1 MNSETN
7 EVSEVKKLSDIF
19 PPELV
24 EYYKQNKNL
33 ITEELL
39 DTLRTYG
46 NDGKALALE
55 ILDTPMDDEKYH
67 LDAFGNRI
75 FFNGNRQLK
84 RPFTKMPIAKIHEI
98 EIKKCADDIYYFMDN
113 YIRITTPKG
122 LNFPELREYQREF
135 ISVINKQENEKIIS
149 LQPRQCISSDTIVNV
164 NGNDLSIKE
173 LFDLNESNSI
183 NPNSDKFIE
192 TIELSNLGNFEIK
205 SDIGLIKIKELHKTK
220 ELPMCIIKTK
230 NLSLKCAK
238 NHILIDEFNDEVPAC
253 LSLNRKIKT
262 EFGIQ
267 EIIEYIDLNINEI
280 CYDLTLENHHLYYSN
295 GFLSHNSG
303 KSVTVG
309 IWILHVFLFQKDL
322 TIGIASNKLS
332 MSKEF
337 VDKVKKMFLTVPMWL
352 QCGILNWNVATI
364 EGENRIKILSDTA
377 TDSAFRGFSCLNS
390 LSVLH
395 LTLEDKNCLLRNV
408 NNSKDFKLKDYI
420 NESRINNIAKQNKRK
435 YRLFKSKKIQLKKLN
450 QLNQSK
456 FIKNTLF
463 KVPTPNGFQNFKG
476 FLKSKD
482 KQGLKIDFDDN
493 TFISCTKTHLIKISE
508 NLFIEAQ
515 YLKVND
521 IISNKKIIKISNQK
535 GVFYDLFEV
544 QGHQYITNDI
554 VHHNCNYLIVDETAF
569 ITGSDSSG
577 TSFKCFADSI
587 FPSQEAL
594 ANKKTILISTANGK
608 NHFYDI
614 WEGAGENIETSQNGY
629 VKYEVKWKKVPRYK
643 PTGELYEPEE
653 FRNSV
658 IKSYG
663 AVFFNQNYGN
673 EFIGSSNTLIDGKVL
688 AKYQYQQP
696 DFVRNP
702 GLKIY
707 EEPIKGHSYIFG
719 VDSAKDGSD
728 SFAIQVLD
736 ITNFNFRQVATAKL
750 KIDYLRMPEFI
761 DDWAKYFNNAF
772 VIVENNEG
780 AGQSVADRLYLEFEY
795 ENLYFDKSRTSV
807 GSKKKYPGFRTT
819 KKSRDIILQTLK
831 TMAESDKL
839 LIQDKDTI
847 DELFNFVLKDNKYQA
862 DNNKHDDLV
871 MALALCFAIFAEAR
885 NFNEMNEIVKELDS
899 KKSDSDLNV
908 SDYLIIG
915 NFDILTDDS
924 NNDYLNDE
932 DFSSKFGSFDYIE

>member
-173 LFDLNESNSI
+173 LFDLFQANSI

-238 NHILIDEFNDEVPAC
+238 NHILIDEFNNEVPAC

-262 EFGIQ
+262 EFGVQ
-267 EIIEYIDLNINEI
+267 EIIEYIDLNINEN

-322 TIGIASNKLS
+322 IIGIASNKLA

-364 EGENRIKILSDTA
+364 EGENRIKILSDT
-377 TDSAFRGFSCLNS
+377 SNSSSFRGFS
-390 LSVLH
+390 V
-395 LTLEDKNCLLRNV
+395 
-408 NNSKDFKLKDYI
+408 
-420 NESRINNIAKQNKRK
+420 
-435 YRLFKSKKIQLKKLN
+435 
-450 QLNQSK
+450 
-456 FIKNTLF
+456 
-463 KVPTPNGFQNFKG
+463 
-476 FLKSKD
+476 
-482 KQGLKIDFDDN
+482 
-493 TFISCTKTHLIKISE
+493 
-508 NLFIEAQ
+508 
-515 YLKVND
+515 
-521 IISNKKIIKISNQK
+521 
-535 GVFYDLFEV
+535 
-544 QGHQYITNDI
+544 
-554 VHHNCNYLIVDETAF
+554 NYLIVDEASWIIGT
-569 ITGSDSSG
+569 DSSG
-577 TSFKCFADSI
+577 TSFKAFADSI
-587 FPSQEAL
+587 FPAQEAL

-614 WEGAGENIETSQNGY
+614 WEGAGETKETSDNGY
-629 VKYEVKWKKVPRYK
+629 VKYEVKWQNVPRHK

-795 ENLYFDKSRTSV
+795 ENLFFDKSRTSV

-899 KKSDSDLNV
+899 KSSDSDLNV

-915 NFDILTDDS
+915 NFDILTDNS
-924 NNDYLNDE
+924 NNNYLNDE

>member
-1 MNSETN
+1 MNSDTTN
-7 EVSEVKKLSDIF
+7 ATSEVKKLSDIF

-113 YIRITTPKG
+113 YIKITTPKG

-135 ISVINKQENEKIIS
+135 IYVINKKENEKIIS
-149 LQPRQCISSDTIVNV
+149 LQPRQ
-164 NGNDLSIKE
+164 
-173 LFDLNESNSI
+173 
-183 NPNSDKFIE
+183 
-192 TIELSNLGNFEIK
+192 
-205 SDIGLIKIKELHKTK
+205 
-220 ELPMCIIKTK
+220 
-230 NLSLKCAK
+230 
-238 NHILIDEFNDEVPAC
+238 
-253 LSLNRKIKT
+253 
-262 EFGIQ
+262 
-267 EIIEYIDLNINEI
+267 
-280 CYDLTLENHHLYYSN
+280 
-295 GFLSHNSG
+295 SG
-303 KSVTVG
+303 KSVSVG

-322 TIGIASNKLS
+322 TIGIASNKLA

-352 QCGILNWNVATI
+352 QCGILNWSVSTI

-377 TDSAFRGFSCLNS
+377 SDSSFRGFS
-390 LSVLH
+390 V
-395 LTLEDKNCLLRNV
+395 
-408 NNSKDFKLKDYI
+408 
-420 NESRINNIAKQNKRK
+420 
-435 YRLFKSKKIQLKKLN
+435 
-450 QLNQSK
+450 
-456 FIKNTLF
+456 
-463 KVPTPNGFQNFKG
+463 
-476 FLKSKD
+476 
-482 KQGLKIDFDDN
+482 
-493 TFISCTKTHLIKISE
+493 
-508 NLFIEAQ
+508 
-515 YLKVND
+515 
-521 IISNKKIIKISNQK
+521 
-535 GVFYDLFEV
+535 
-544 QGHQYITNDI
+544 
-554 VHHNCNYLIVDETAF
+554 NYLIVDEASWIMGT
-569 ITGSDSSG
+569 DSSG
-577 TSFKCFADSI
+577 TSFKAFADSV
-587 FPSQEAL
+587 FPAQEAL

-614 WEGAGENIETSQNGY
+614 WEGAGETKETSDNGY
-629 VKYEVKWKKVPRYK
+629 VKYEVKWQNVPRHK

-795 ENLYFDKSRTSV
+795 ENLYFDKSRTSI

-899 KKSDSDLNV
+899 KSSDSDLNV

>member
-205 SDIGLIKIKELHKTK
+205 SDIGLVKIKELHKTK

-238 NHILIDEFNDEVPAC
+238 NHILIDEFNNEVPAC
-253 LSLNRKIKT
+253 LSLNRKVKT

-267 EIIEYIDLNINEI
+267 EIIEYIDLNINEN

-322 TIGIASNKLS
+322 IIGIASNKLA

-364 EGENRIKILSDTA
+364 EGENRIKILSDT
-377 TDSAFRGFSCLNS
+377 SNSSSFRGFS
-390 LSVLH
+390 V
-395 LTLEDKNCLLRNV
+395 
-408 NNSKDFKLKDYI
+408 
-420 NESRINNIAKQNKRK
+420 
-435 YRLFKSKKIQLKKLN
+435 
-450 QLNQSK
+450 
-456 FIKNTLF
+456 
-463 KVPTPNGFQNFKG
+463 
-476 FLKSKD
+476 
-482 KQGLKIDFDDN
+482 
-493 TFISCTKTHLIKISE
+493 
-508 NLFIEAQ
+508 
-515 YLKVND
+515 
-521 IISNKKIIKISNQK
+521 
-535 GVFYDLFEV
+535 
-544 QGHQYITNDI
+544 
-554 VHHNCNYLIVDETAF
+554 NYLIVDEASWIMGT
-569 ITGSDSSG
+569 DSSG
-577 TSFKCFADSI
+577 TSFKAFADSI
-587 FPSQEAL
+587 FPAQEAL

-614 WEGAGENIETSQNGY
+614 WEGAGETKETSDNGY
-629 VKYEVKWKKVPRYK
+629 VKYEVKWQNVPRHK

-899 KKSDSDLNV
+899 KSSDSDLNV

-924 NNDYLNDE
+924 NNNYLNDE

>member
-149 LQPRQCISSDTIVNV
+149 LQPRQ
-164 NGNDLSIKE
+164 
-173 LFDLNESNSI
+173 
-183 NPNSDKFIE
+183 
-192 TIELSNLGNFEIK
+192 
-205 SDIGLIKIKELHKTK
+205 
-220 ELPMCIIKTK
+220 
-230 NLSLKCAK
+230 
-238 NHILIDEFNDEVPAC
+238 
-253 LSLNRKIKT
+253 
-262 EFGIQ
+262 
-267 EIIEYIDLNINEI
+267 
-280 CYDLTLENHHLYYSN
+280 
-295 GFLSHNSG
+295 SG
-303 KSVTVG
+303 KSVSVG

-435 YRLFKSKKIQLKKLN
+435 YRLFKSKKLQLKKLN

-463 KVPTPNGFQNFKG
+463 KVPTPNGFQSFKG

-482 KQGLKIDFDDN
+482 RQGLRIDFDDN

-521 IISNKKIIKISNQK
+521 IISNKKIIKISNQN

-544 QGHQYITNDI
+544 QGHQYIANDI
-554 VHHNCNYLIVDETAF
+554 VHHNCNYLVVDECVSYNEIIEIKNKTTGQIRKIKIGEFEEEIRLKEKIFNNLLKLNPSNVDKIVEYINFVIDNKTTKEKYKTDEHHILPKNKDCFPEYTNEKWNKIHLSYKNHF
-569 ITGSDSSG
+569 IAH
-577 TSFKCFADSI
+577 KLLY
-587 FPSQEAL
+587 EAL
-594 ANKKTILISTANGK
+594 PNNKRIVFAFYAMLNKMPKFKGHKENYDIVTPDEYQLLKEKSVAYLKEINSGFVMAVKNGK
-608 NHFYDI
+608 NVRITKEEFD
-614 WEGAGENIETSQNGY
+614 NN
-629 VKYEVKWKKVPRYK
+629 R
-643 PTGELYEPEE
+643 ELYQTPSDNLFTVIDIKTNQKIRILKDDYNPKIHRIHTKGVATYLNLKTLKKERIDISERKE
-653 FRNSV
+653 YHLYNNQLITIKRN
-658 IKSYG
+658 
-663 AVFFNQNYGN
+663 N
-673 EFIGSSNTLIDGKVL
+673 EIIEGI
-688 AKYQYQQP
+688 
-696 DFVRNP
+696 FVRDCNFETDIFICKYHKKRIRIRKR
-702 GLKIY
+702 KI
-707 EEPIKGHSYIFG
+707 
-719 VDSAKDGSD
+719 
-728 SFAIQVLD
+728 
-736 ITNFNFRQVATAKL
+736 
-750 KIDYLRMPEFI
+750 
-761 DDWAKYFNNAF
+761 
-772 VIVENNEG
+772 
-780 AGQSVADRLYLEFEY
+780 
-795 ENLYFDKSRTSV
+795 
-807 GSKKKYPGFRTT
+807 
-819 KKSRDIILQTLK
+819 
-831 TMAESDKL
+831 
-839 LIQDKDTI
+839 
-847 DELFNFVLKDNKYQA
+847 
-862 DNNKHDDLV
+862 
-871 MALALCFAIFAEAR
+871 
-885 NFNEMNEIVKELDS
+885 
-899 KKSDSDLNV
+899 
-908 SDYLIIG
+908 
-915 NFDILTDDS
+915 
-924 NNDYLNDE
+924 
-932 DFSSKFGSFDYIE
+932 

>member
-1 MNSETN
+1 MNSEAN
-7 EVSEVKKLSDIF
+7 EISEVKKLSDIF

-149 LQPRQCISSDTIVNV
+149 LQPRQCISSDTIINV

-183 NPNSDKFIE
+183 NPNTDKFIE

-205 SDIGLIKIKELHKTK
+205 SDIGLVKIKELHKTK

-238 NHILIDEFNDEVPAC
+238 NHILIDEFNNEIPAC

-262 EFGIQ
+262 EFGVQ
-267 EIIEYIDLNINEI
+267 EIIEYIDLNINEN

-322 TIGIASNKLS
+322 IIGIASNKLA

-364 EGENRIKILSDTA
+364 EGENRIKILSDT
-377 TDSAFRGFSCLNS
+377 SNSSSFRGFS
-390 LSVLH
+390 V
-395 LTLEDKNCLLRNV
+395 
-408 NNSKDFKLKDYI
+408 
-420 NESRINNIAKQNKRK
+420 
-435 YRLFKSKKIQLKKLN
+435 
-450 QLNQSK
+450 
-456 FIKNTLF
+456 
-463 KVPTPNGFQNFKG
+463 
-476 FLKSKD
+476 
-482 KQGLKIDFDDN
+482 
-493 TFISCTKTHLIKISE
+493 
-508 NLFIEAQ
+508 
-515 YLKVND
+515 
-521 IISNKKIIKISNQK
+521 
-535 GVFYDLFEV
+535 
-544 QGHQYITNDI
+544 
-554 VHHNCNYLIVDETAF
+554 NYLIVDEASWIIGT
-569 ITGSDSSG
+569 DSSG
-577 TSFKCFADSI
+577 TSFKAFADSI
-587 FPSQEAL
+587 FPAQEAL

-614 WEGAGENIETSQNGY
+614 WEGAGETKETSDNGY
-629 VKYEVKWKKVPRYK
+629 VKYEVKWQNVPRHK

-899 KKSDSDLNV
+899 KSSDSDLNV

>member
-1 MNSETN
+1 MEQLMNSETN

-173 LFDLNESNSI
+173 LFDLNESNST
-183 NPNSDKFIE
+183 NPNTDKFIE
-192 TIELSNLGNFEIK
+192 TIELSKLGNFEIK

-238 NHILIDEFNDEVPAC
+238 NHILIDEFNNEIPAC

-262 EFGIQ
+262 EFGVQ
-267 EIIEYIDLNINEI
+267 EIIEYIDLNINEN

-322 TIGIASNKLS
+322 IIGIASNKLA

-364 EGENRIKILSDTA
+364 EGENRIKILSDT
-377 TDSAFRGFSCLNS
+377 SNSSSFRGFS
-390 LSVLH
+390 V
-395 LTLEDKNCLLRNV
+395 
-408 NNSKDFKLKDYI
+408 
-420 NESRINNIAKQNKRK
+420 
-435 YRLFKSKKIQLKKLN
+435 
-450 QLNQSK
+450 
-456 FIKNTLF
+456 
-463 KVPTPNGFQNFKG
+463 
-476 FLKSKD
+476 
-482 KQGLKIDFDDN
+482 
-493 TFISCTKTHLIKISE
+493 
-508 NLFIEAQ
+508 
-515 YLKVND
+515 
-521 IISNKKIIKISNQK
+521 
-535 GVFYDLFEV
+535 
-544 QGHQYITNDI
+544 
-554 VHHNCNYLIVDETAF
+554 NYLIVDEASWIIGT
-569 ITGSDSSG
+569 DSSG
-577 TSFKCFADSI
+577 TSFKAFADSI
-587 FPSQEAL
+587 FPAQEAL

-614 WEGAGENIETSQNGY
+614 WEGAGETKETSDNGY
-629 VKYEVKWKKVPRYK
+629 VKYEVKWQNVPRHK

-899 KKSDSDLNV
+899 KSSDSDLNV

-924 NNDYLNDE
+924 NNNYLNDE

>member
-149 LQPRQCISSDTIVNV
+149 LQPRQ
-164 NGNDLSIKE
+164 
-173 LFDLNESNSI
+173 
-183 NPNSDKFIE
+183 
-192 TIELSNLGNFEIK
+192 
-205 SDIGLIKIKELHKTK
+205 
-220 ELPMCIIKTK
+220 
-230 NLSLKCAK
+230 
-238 NHILIDEFNDEVPAC
+238 
-253 LSLNRKIKT
+253 
-262 EFGIQ
+262 
-267 EIIEYIDLNINEI
+267 
-280 CYDLTLENHHLYYSN
+280 
-295 GFLSHNSG
+295 SG
-303 KSVTVG
+303 KSVSVG

-322 TIGIASNKLS
+322 TIGIASNKLA

-377 TDSAFRGFSCLNS
+377 SDSSFRGFS
-390 LSVLH
+390 V
-395 LTLEDKNCLLRNV
+395 
-408 NNSKDFKLKDYI
+408 
-420 NESRINNIAKQNKRK
+420 
-435 YRLFKSKKIQLKKLN
+435 
-450 QLNQSK
+450 
-456 FIKNTLF
+456 
-463 KVPTPNGFQNFKG
+463 
-476 FLKSKD
+476 
-482 KQGLKIDFDDN
+482 
-493 TFISCTKTHLIKISE
+493 
-508 NLFIEAQ
+508 
-515 YLKVND
+515 
-521 IISNKKIIKISNQK
+521 
-535 GVFYDLFEV
+535 
-544 QGHQYITNDI
+544 
-554 VHHNCNYLIVDETAF
+554 NYLIVDEASWIMGT
-569 ITGSDSSG
+569 DSSG
-577 TSFKCFADSI
+577 TSFKAFADSI
-587 FPSQEAL
+587 FPAQEAL

-614 WEGAGENIETSQNGY
+614 WEGAGETKETSDNGY
-629 VKYEVKWKKVPRYK
+629 VKYEVKWQNVPRHK

-899 KKSDSDLNV
+899 KSSDSDLNV

>member
-7 EVSEVKKLSDIF
+7 EISEVKKLSDIF

-135 ISVINKQENEKIIS
+135 ISVINKKENEKIIS
-149 LQPRQCISSDTIVNV
+149 LQPRQ
-164 NGNDLSIKE
+164 
-173 LFDLNESNSI
+173 
-183 NPNSDKFIE
+183 
-192 TIELSNLGNFEIK
+192 
-205 SDIGLIKIKELHKTK
+205 
-220 ELPMCIIKTK
+220 
-230 NLSLKCAK
+230 
-238 NHILIDEFNDEVPAC
+238 
-253 LSLNRKIKT
+253 
-262 EFGIQ
+262 
-267 EIIEYIDLNINEI
+267 
-280 CYDLTLENHHLYYSN
+280 
-295 GFLSHNSG
+295 SG
-303 KSVTVG
+303 KSVSVG

-322 TIGIASNKLS
+322 TIGIASNKLA

-377 TDSAFRGFSCLNS
+377 SDSSFRGFSCLNS

-395 LTLEDKNCLLRNV
+395 LTLEDKSCLLSNT
-408 NNSKDFKLKDYI
+408 NNSKEFRLKDYI
-420 NESRINNIAKQNKRK
+420 NKSRINNIAKQNKRK
-435 YRLFKSKKIQLKKLN
+435 YRLFKNKKLQLKK
-450 QLNQSK
+450 LNQSK

-463 KVPTPNGFQNFKG
+463 KVPTPNGFQSFKG

-482 KQGLKIDFDDN
+482 RQGLRIDFDDN

-515 YLKVND
+515 YLKIND
-521 IISNKKIIKISNQK
+521 IISNKKIIKISKQK

-544 QGHQYITNDI
+544 QGHQYIVNDI
-554 VHHNCNYLIVDETAF
+554 IHHNCNYLIVDEASWIMGT
-569 ITGSDSSG
+569 DSSG
-577 TSFKCFADSI
+577 TSFKCFADSV

-614 WEGAGENIETSQNGY
+614 WEGAGETKETSDNGY
-629 VKYEVKWKKVPRYK
+629 VKYEVKWQNVPRHK

-899 KKSDSDLNV
+899 KSSDSDLNV

>member
-173 LFDLNESNSI
+173 LFDLFQANSI

-238 NHILIDEFNDEVPAC
+238 NHILIDEFNNEVPAC

-262 EFGIQ
+262 EFGVQ
-267 EIIEYIDLNINEI
+267 EIIEYIDLNINEN

-322 TIGIASNKLS
+322 IIGIASNKLA

-352 QCGILNWNVATI
+352 QCGILNWNVARI
-364 EGENRIKILSDTA
+364 EGEHRIKILSDT
-377 TDSAFRGFSCLNS
+377 SNSSSFRGFS
-390 LSVLH
+390 V
-395 LTLEDKNCLLRNV
+395 
-408 NNSKDFKLKDYI
+408 
-420 NESRINNIAKQNKRK
+420 
-435 YRLFKSKKIQLKKLN
+435 
-450 QLNQSK
+450 
-456 FIKNTLF
+456 
-463 KVPTPNGFQNFKG
+463 
-476 FLKSKD
+476 
-482 KQGLKIDFDDN
+482 
-493 TFISCTKTHLIKISE
+493 
-508 NLFIEAQ
+508 
-515 YLKVND
+515 
-521 IISNKKIIKISNQK
+521 
-535 GVFYDLFEV
+535 
-544 QGHQYITNDI
+544 
-554 VHHNCNYLIVDETAF
+554 NYLIVDEASWIIGT
-569 ITGSDSSG
+569 DSSG
-577 TSFKCFADSI
+577 TSFKAFADSI
-587 FPSQEAL
+587 FPAQEAL

-614 WEGAGENIETSQNGY
+614 WEGAGETKETSDNGY
-629 VKYEVKWKKVPRYK
+629 VKYEVKWQNVPRHK

-899 KKSDSDLNV
+899 KSSDSDLNV

>member
-1 MNSETN
+1 VEQLMNSETN

-173 LFDLNESNSI
+173 LFDLFQANSI

-238 NHILIDEFNDEVPAC
+238 NHILIDEFNNEVPAC

-262 EFGIQ
+262 EFGVQ
-267 EIIEYIDLNINEI
+267 EIIEYIDLNINEN

-322 TIGIASNKLS
+322 IIGIASNKLA

-364 EGENRIKILSDTA
+364 EGENRIKILSDT
-377 TDSAFRGFSCLNS
+377 SNSSSFRGFS
-390 LSVLH
+390 V
-395 LTLEDKNCLLRNV
+395 
-408 NNSKDFKLKDYI
+408 
-420 NESRINNIAKQNKRK
+420 
-435 YRLFKSKKIQLKKLN
+435 
-450 QLNQSK
+450 
-456 FIKNTLF
+456 
-463 KVPTPNGFQNFKG
+463 
-476 FLKSKD
+476 
-482 KQGLKIDFDDN
+482 
-493 TFISCTKTHLIKISE
+493 
-508 NLFIEAQ
+508 
-515 YLKVND
+515 
-521 IISNKKIIKISNQK
+521 
-535 GVFYDLFEV
+535 
-544 QGHQYITNDI
+544 
-554 VHHNCNYLIVDETAF
+554 NYLIVDEASWIIGT
-569 ITGSDSSG
+569 DSSG
-577 TSFKCFADSI
+577 TSFKAFADSI
-587 FPSQEAL
+587 FPAQEAL

-614 WEGAGENIETSQNGY
+614 WEGAGETKETSDNGY
-629 VKYEVKWKKVPRYK
+629 VKYEVKWQNVPRHK

-899 KKSDSDLNV
+899 KSSDSDLNV

>member
-135 ISVINKQENEKIIS
+135 IYVINKKENEKIIS
-149 LQPRQCISSDTIVNV
+149 LQPRQ
-164 NGNDLSIKE
+164 
-173 LFDLNESNSI
+173 
-183 NPNSDKFIE
+183 
-192 TIELSNLGNFEIK
+192 
-205 SDIGLIKIKELHKTK
+205 
-220 ELPMCIIKTK
+220 
-230 NLSLKCAK
+230 
-238 NHILIDEFNDEVPAC
+238 
-253 LSLNRKIKT
+253 
-262 EFGIQ
+262 
-267 EIIEYIDLNINEI
+267 
-280 CYDLTLENHHLYYSN
+280 
-295 GFLSHNSG
+295 SG
-303 KSVTVG
+303 KSVSVG

-377 TDSAFRGFSCLNS
+377 SDSSFRGFS
-390 LSVLH
+390 V
-395 LTLEDKNCLLRNV
+395 
-408 NNSKDFKLKDYI
+408 
-420 NESRINNIAKQNKRK
+420 
-435 YRLFKSKKIQLKKLN
+435 
-450 QLNQSK
+450 
-456 FIKNTLF
+456 
-463 KVPTPNGFQNFKG
+463 
-476 FLKSKD
+476 
-482 KQGLKIDFDDN
+482 
-493 TFISCTKTHLIKISE
+493 
-508 NLFIEAQ
+508 
-515 YLKVND
+515 
-521 IISNKKIIKISNQK
+521 
-535 GVFYDLFEV
+535 
-544 QGHQYITNDI
+544 
-554 VHHNCNYLIVDETAF
+554 NYLIVDEASWIMGT
-569 ITGSDSSG
+569 DSSG
-577 TSFKCFADSI
+577 TSFKAFADSV
-587 FPSQEAL
+587 FPAQEAL

-614 WEGAGENIETSQNGY
+614 WEGAGETKETSDNGY
-629 VKYEVKWKKVPRYK
+629 VKYEVKWQNVPRHK

-899 KKSDSDLNV
+899 KSSDSDLNV

-924 NNDYLNDE
+924 NNNYLNDE

>member
-46 NDGKALALE
+46 NDGKTLALE

-113 YIRITTPKG
+113 YIKITTPKG

-135 ISVINKQENEKIIS
+135 IYVINKKENEKIIS
-149 LQPRQCISSDTIVNV
+149 LQPRQ
-164 NGNDLSIKE
+164 
-173 LFDLNESNSI
+173 
-183 NPNSDKFIE
+183 
-192 TIELSNLGNFEIK
+192 
-205 SDIGLIKIKELHKTK
+205 
-220 ELPMCIIKTK
+220 
-230 NLSLKCAK
+230 
-238 NHILIDEFNDEVPAC
+238 
-253 LSLNRKIKT
+253 
-262 EFGIQ
+262 
-267 EIIEYIDLNINEI
+267 
-280 CYDLTLENHHLYYSN
+280 
-295 GFLSHNSG
+295 SG
-303 KSVTVG
+303 KSVSVG

-377 TDSAFRGFSCLNS
+377 SDSSFRGFS
-390 LSVLH
+390 V
-395 LTLEDKNCLLRNV
+395 
-408 NNSKDFKLKDYI
+408 
-420 NESRINNIAKQNKRK
+420 
-435 YRLFKSKKIQLKKLN
+435 
-450 QLNQSK
+450 
-456 FIKNTLF
+456 
-463 KVPTPNGFQNFKG
+463 
-476 FLKSKD
+476 
-482 KQGLKIDFDDN
+482 
-493 TFISCTKTHLIKISE
+493 
-508 NLFIEAQ
+508 
-515 YLKVND
+515 
-521 IISNKKIIKISNQK
+521 
-535 GVFYDLFEV
+535 
-544 QGHQYITNDI
+544 
-554 VHHNCNYLIVDETAF
+554 NYLIVDEASWIMGT
-569 ITGSDSSG
+569 DSSG
-577 TSFKCFADSI
+577 TSFKAFADSV
-587 FPSQEAL
+587 FPAQEAL

-614 WEGAGENIETSQNGY
+614 WEGAGETKETSDNGY
-629 VKYEVKWKKVPRYK
+629 VKYEVKWQNVPRHK

-899 KKSDSDLNV
+899 KSSDSDLNV

>member
-1 MNSETN
+1 MNSETSEN
-7 EVSEVKKLSDIF
+7 EVKKLSDIF

-183 NPNSDKFIE
+183 IPISDKFIE
-192 TIELSNLGNFEIK
+192 TIELSKLGNFEIK
-205 SDIGLIKIKELHKTK
+205 SDIGLVKIKELHKTK

-238 NHILIDEFNDEVPAC
+238 NHILIDEFNNEVPAC

-267 EIIEYIDLNINEI
+267 EIIEYIDLNINEN

-295 GFLSHNSG
+295 NFLSHNSG

-322 TIGIASNKLS
+322 IIGIASNKLA

-364 EGENRIKILSDTA
+364 EGENRIKILSDT
-377 TDSAFRGFSCLNS
+377 SNSSSFRGFS
-390 LSVLH
+390 V
-395 LTLEDKNCLLRNV
+395 
-408 NNSKDFKLKDYI
+408 
-420 NESRINNIAKQNKRK
+420 
-435 YRLFKSKKIQLKKLN
+435 
-450 QLNQSK
+450 
-456 FIKNTLF
+456 
-463 KVPTPNGFQNFKG
+463 
-476 FLKSKD
+476 
-482 KQGLKIDFDDN
+482 
-493 TFISCTKTHLIKISE
+493 
-508 NLFIEAQ
+508 
-515 YLKVND
+515 
-521 IISNKKIIKISNQK
+521 
-535 GVFYDLFEV
+535 
-544 QGHQYITNDI
+544 
-554 VHHNCNYLIVDETAF
+554 NYLIVDEASWIIGT
-569 ITGSDSSG
+569 DSSG
-577 TSFKCFADSI
+577 TSFKAFADSI
-587 FPSQEAL
+587 FPAQEAL

-614 WEGAGENIETSQNGY
+614 WEGAGETKETSDNGY
-629 VKYEVKWKKVPRYK
+629 VKYEVKWQNVPRHK

-899 KKSDSDLNV
+899 KSSDSDLNV

>member
-1 MNSETN
+1 M
-7 EVSEVKKLSDIF
+7 
-19 PPELV
+19 
-24 EYYKQNKNL
+24 
-33 ITEELL
+33 
-39 DTLRTYG
+39 
-46 NDGKALALE
+46 
-55 ILDTPMDDEKYH
+55 
-67 LDAFGNRI
+67 
-75 FFNGNRQLK
+75 
-84 RPFTKMPIAKIHEI
+84 
-98 EIKKCADDIYYFMDN
+98 
-113 YIRITTPKG
+113 
-122 LNFPELREYQREF
+122 
-135 ISVINKQENEKIIS
+135 
-149 LQPRQCISSDTIVNV
+149 
-164 NGNDLSIKE
+164 
-173 LFDLNESNSI
+173 
-183 NPNSDKFIE
+183 
-192 TIELSNLGNFEIK
+192 
-205 SDIGLIKIKELHKTK
+205 
-220 ELPMCIIKTK
+220 
-230 NLSLKCAK
+230 
-238 NHILIDEFNDEVPAC
+238 
-253 LSLNRKIKT
+253 
-262 EFGIQ
+262 
-267 EIIEYIDLNINEI
+267 
-280 CYDLTLENHHLYYSN
+280 
-295 GFLSHNSG
+295 
-303 KSVTVG
+303 
-309 IWILHVFLFQKDL
+309 FQKDL
-322 TIGIASNKLS
+322 IIGIASNKLA

-364 EGENRIKILSDTA
+364 EGENRIKILSDT
-377 TDSAFRGFSCLNS
+377 SNSSSFRGFS
-390 LSVLH
+390 V
-395 LTLEDKNCLLRNV
+395 
-408 NNSKDFKLKDYI
+408 
-420 NESRINNIAKQNKRK
+420 
-435 YRLFKSKKIQLKKLN
+435 
-450 QLNQSK
+450 
-456 FIKNTLF
+456 
-463 KVPTPNGFQNFKG
+463 
-476 FLKSKD
+476 
-482 KQGLKIDFDDN
+482 
-493 TFISCTKTHLIKISE
+493 
-508 NLFIEAQ
+508 
-515 YLKVND
+515 
-521 IISNKKIIKISNQK
+521 
-535 GVFYDLFEV
+535 
-544 QGHQYITNDI
+544 
-554 VHHNCNYLIVDETAF
+554 NYLIVDEASWIIGT
-569 ITGSDSSG
+569 DSSG
-577 TSFKCFADSI
+577 TSFKAFADSI
-587 FPSQEAL
+587 FPAQEAL

-614 WEGAGENIETSQNGY
+614 WEGAGETKETSDNGY
-629 VKYEVKWKKVPRYK
+629 VKYEVKWQNVPRHK

-899 KKSDSDLNV
+899 KSSDSDLNV

-924 NNDYLNDE
+924 NNNYLNDE

>member
-1 MNSETN
+1 VEQLMNSETN

-113 YIRITTPKG
+113 YIKITTPKG

-135 ISVINKQENEKIIS
+135 IYVINKKENEKIIS
-149 LQPRQCISSDTIVNV
+149 LQPRQ
-164 NGNDLSIKE
+164 
-173 LFDLNESNSI
+173 
-183 NPNSDKFIE
+183 
-192 TIELSNLGNFEIK
+192 
-205 SDIGLIKIKELHKTK
+205 
-220 ELPMCIIKTK
+220 
-230 NLSLKCAK
+230 
-238 NHILIDEFNDEVPAC
+238 
-253 LSLNRKIKT
+253 
-262 EFGIQ
+262 
-267 EIIEYIDLNINEI
+267 
-280 CYDLTLENHHLYYSN
+280 
-295 GFLSHNSG
+295 SG
-303 KSVTVG
+303 KSVSVG

-322 TIGIASNKLS
+322 TIGIASNKLA

-352 QCGILNWNVATI
+352 QCGILNWSVSTI

-377 TDSAFRGFSCLNS
+377 SDSSFRGFS
-390 LSVLH
+390 V
-395 LTLEDKNCLLRNV
+395 
-408 NNSKDFKLKDYI
+408 
-420 NESRINNIAKQNKRK
+420 
-435 YRLFKSKKIQLKKLN
+435 
-450 QLNQSK
+450 
-456 FIKNTLF
+456 
-463 KVPTPNGFQNFKG
+463 
-476 FLKSKD
+476 
-482 KQGLKIDFDDN
+482 
-493 TFISCTKTHLIKISE
+493 
-508 NLFIEAQ
+508 
-515 YLKVND
+515 
-521 IISNKKIIKISNQK
+521 
-535 GVFYDLFEV
+535 
-544 QGHQYITNDI
+544 
-554 VHHNCNYLIVDETAF
+554 NYLIVDEASWIMGT
-569 ITGSDSSG
+569 DSSG
-577 TSFKCFADSI
+577 TSFKAFADSV
-587 FPSQEAL
+587 FPAQEAL

-614 WEGAGENIETSQNGY
+614 WEGAGETKETSDNGY
-629 VKYEVKWKKVPRYK
+629 VKYEVKWQNVPRHK

-795 ENLYFDKSRTSV
+795 ENLYFDKSRTSI

-899 KKSDSDLNV
+899 KSSDSDLNV

-924 NNDYLNDE
+924 NNNYLNDE

>member
-7 EVSEVKKLSDIF
+7 EISEVKKLSDIF

-113 YIRITTPKG
+113 YIKITTPKG

-135 ISVINKQENEKIIS
+135 IYVINKKENEKIIS
-149 LQPRQCISSDTIVNV
+149 LQPRQ
-164 NGNDLSIKE
+164 
-173 LFDLNESNSI
+173 
-183 NPNSDKFIE
+183 
-192 TIELSNLGNFEIK
+192 
-205 SDIGLIKIKELHKTK
+205 
-220 ELPMCIIKTK
+220 
-230 NLSLKCAK
+230 
-238 NHILIDEFNDEVPAC
+238 
-253 LSLNRKIKT
+253 
-262 EFGIQ
+262 
-267 EIIEYIDLNINEI
+267 
-280 CYDLTLENHHLYYSN
+280 
-295 GFLSHNSG
+295 SG
-303 KSVTVG
+303 KSVSVG

-322 TIGIASNKLS
+322 TIGIASNKLA

-337 VDKVKKMFLTVPMWL
+337 VDKVKKMFLSVPMWL
-352 QCGILNWNVATI
+352 QCGILNWSVSTI

-377 TDSAFRGFSCLNS
+377 SDSSFRGFS
-390 LSVLH
+390 V
-395 LTLEDKNCLLRNV
+395 
-408 NNSKDFKLKDYI
+408 
-420 NESRINNIAKQNKRK
+420 
-435 YRLFKSKKIQLKKLN
+435 
-450 QLNQSK
+450 
-456 FIKNTLF
+456 
-463 KVPTPNGFQNFKG
+463 
-476 FLKSKD
+476 
-482 KQGLKIDFDDN
+482 
-493 TFISCTKTHLIKISE
+493 
-508 NLFIEAQ
+508 
-515 YLKVND
+515 
-521 IISNKKIIKISNQK
+521 
-535 GVFYDLFEV
+535 
-544 QGHQYITNDI
+544 
-554 VHHNCNYLIVDETAF
+554 NYLIVDEASWIMGT
-569 ITGSDSSG
+569 DSSG
-577 TSFKCFADSI
+577 TSFKAFADSV
-587 FPSQEAL
+587 FPAQEAL

-614 WEGAGENIETSQNGY
+614 WEGAGETKETSDNGY
-629 VKYEVKWKKVPRYK
+629 VKYEVKWQNVPRHK

>member
-183 NPNSDKFIE
+183 NPNTDKFIE

-205 SDIGLIKIKELHKTK
+205 SDIGLVKIKELHKTK

-238 NHILIDEFNDEVPAC
+238 NHILIDEFNNEVPAC
-253 LSLNRKIKT
+253 LSLNRKVKT

-267 EIIEYIDLNINEI
+267 EIIEYIDLNINEN

-322 TIGIASNKLS
+322 IIGIASNKLA

-364 EGENRIKILSDTA
+364 EGENRIKILSDT
-377 TDSAFRGFSCLNS
+377 SNSSSFRGFS
-390 LSVLH
+390 V
-395 LTLEDKNCLLRNV
+395 
-408 NNSKDFKLKDYI
+408 
-420 NESRINNIAKQNKRK
+420 
-435 YRLFKSKKIQLKKLN
+435 
-450 QLNQSK
+450 
-456 FIKNTLF
+456 
-463 KVPTPNGFQNFKG
+463 
-476 FLKSKD
+476 
-482 KQGLKIDFDDN
+482 
-493 TFISCTKTHLIKISE
+493 
-508 NLFIEAQ
+508 
-515 YLKVND
+515 
-521 IISNKKIIKISNQK
+521 
-535 GVFYDLFEV
+535 
-544 QGHQYITNDI
+544 
-554 VHHNCNYLIVDETAF
+554 NYLIVDEASWIMGT
-569 ITGSDSSG
+569 DSSG
-577 TSFKCFADSI
+577 TSFKAFADSI
-587 FPSQEAL
+587 FPAQEAL

-614 WEGAGENIETSQNGY
+614 WEGAGETKETSDNGY
-629 VKYEVKWKKVPRYK
+629 VKYEVKWQNVPRHK

-899 KKSDSDLNV
+899 KSSDSDLNV

-924 NNDYLNDE
+924 NNNYLNDE

>member
-113 YIRITTPKG
+113 YIKITTPKG

-135 ISVINKQENEKIIS
+135 IYVINKKENEKIIS
-149 LQPRQCISSDTIVNV
+149 LQPRQ
-164 NGNDLSIKE
+164 
-173 LFDLNESNSI
+173 
-183 NPNSDKFIE
+183 
-192 TIELSNLGNFEIK
+192 
-205 SDIGLIKIKELHKTK
+205 
-220 ELPMCIIKTK
+220 
-230 NLSLKCAK
+230 
-238 NHILIDEFNDEVPAC
+238 
-253 LSLNRKIKT
+253 
-262 EFGIQ
+262 
-267 EIIEYIDLNINEI
+267 
-280 CYDLTLENHHLYYSN
+280 
-295 GFLSHNSG
+295 SG
-303 KSVTVG
+303 KSVSVG

-322 TIGIASNKLS
+322 TIGIASNKLA

-352 QCGILNWNVATI
+352 QCGILNWSVSTI

-377 TDSAFRGFSCLNS
+377 SDSSFRGFS
-390 LSVLH
+390 V
-395 LTLEDKNCLLRNV
+395 
-408 NNSKDFKLKDYI
+408 
-420 NESRINNIAKQNKRK
+420 
-435 YRLFKSKKIQLKKLN
+435 
-450 QLNQSK
+450 
-456 FIKNTLF
+456 
-463 KVPTPNGFQNFKG
+463 
-476 FLKSKD
+476 
-482 KQGLKIDFDDN
+482 
-493 TFISCTKTHLIKISE
+493 
-508 NLFIEAQ
+508 
-515 YLKVND
+515 
-521 IISNKKIIKISNQK
+521 
-535 GVFYDLFEV
+535 
-544 QGHQYITNDI
+544 
-554 VHHNCNYLIVDETAF
+554 NYLIVDEASWIMGT
-569 ITGSDSSG
+569 DSSG
-577 TSFKCFADSI
+577 TSFKAFADSV
-587 FPSQEAL
+587 FPAQEAL

-614 WEGAGENIETSQNGY
+614 WEGAGETKETSDNGY
-629 VKYEVKWKKVPRYK
+629 VKYEVKWQNVPRHK

-899 KKSDSDLNV
+899 KSSDSDLNV

>member
-7 EVSEVKKLSDIF
+7 EISEVKKLSDIF

-39 DTLRTYG
+39 DTLRIYG

-173 LFDLNESNSI
+173 LFDLNQSNSI
-183 NPNSDKFIE
+183 IPNTLDTDKFIE

-205 SDIGLIKIKELHKTK
+205 SDIGLVKIKELHKTK

-238 NHILIDEFNDEVPAC
+238 NHILIDEFNNEVPAY

-262 EFGIQ
+262 EFGVQ
-267 EIIEYIDLNINEI
+267 EIIEYIDLNINEN

-322 TIGIASNKLS
+322 IIGIASNKLA

-364 EGENRIKILSDTA
+364 EGENRIKILSDT
-377 TDSAFRGFSCLNS
+377 SNSSSFRGFS
-390 LSVLH
+390 V
-395 LTLEDKNCLLRNV
+395 
-408 NNSKDFKLKDYI
+408 
-420 NESRINNIAKQNKRK
+420 
-435 YRLFKSKKIQLKKLN
+435 
-450 QLNQSK
+450 
-456 FIKNTLF
+456 
-463 KVPTPNGFQNFKG
+463 
-476 FLKSKD
+476 
-482 KQGLKIDFDDN
+482 
-493 TFISCTKTHLIKISE
+493 
-508 NLFIEAQ
+508 
-515 YLKVND
+515 
-521 IISNKKIIKISNQK
+521 
-535 GVFYDLFEV
+535 
-544 QGHQYITNDI
+544 
-554 VHHNCNYLIVDETAF
+554 NYLIVDEASWIIGT
-569 ITGSDSSG
+569 DSSG
-577 TSFKCFADSI
+577 TSFKAFADSI
-587 FPSQEAL
+587 FPAQEAL

-614 WEGAGENIETSQNGY
+614 WEGAGETKETSDNGY
-629 VKYEVKWKKVPRYK
+629 VKYEVKWQNVPRHK

-899 KKSDSDLNV
+899 KSSDSDLNV

>member
-1 MNSETN
+1 MNSEIENTT
-7 EVSEVKKLSDIF
+7 EVKKLSDIF

-149 LQPRQCISSDTIVNV
+149 LQPRQ
-164 NGNDLSIKE
+164 
-173 LFDLNESNSI
+173 
-183 NPNSDKFIE
+183 
-192 TIELSNLGNFEIK
+192 
-205 SDIGLIKIKELHKTK
+205 
-220 ELPMCIIKTK
+220 
-230 NLSLKCAK
+230 
-238 NHILIDEFNDEVPAC
+238 
-253 LSLNRKIKT
+253 
-262 EFGIQ
+262 
-267 EIIEYIDLNINEI
+267 
-280 CYDLTLENHHLYYSN
+280 
-295 GFLSHNSG
+295 SG

-322 TIGIASNKLS
+322 IVGIASNKLA

-364 EGENRIKILSDTA
+364 EGENRIKILSDT
-377 TDSAFRGFSCLNS
+377 SNSSSFRGFS
-390 LSVLH
+390 V
-395 LTLEDKNCLLRNV
+395 
-408 NNSKDFKLKDYI
+408 
-420 NESRINNIAKQNKRK
+420 
-435 YRLFKSKKIQLKKLN
+435 
-450 QLNQSK
+450 
-456 FIKNTLF
+456 
-463 KVPTPNGFQNFKG
+463 
-476 FLKSKD
+476 
-482 KQGLKIDFDDN
+482 
-493 TFISCTKTHLIKISE
+493 
-508 NLFIEAQ
+508 
-515 YLKVND
+515 
-521 IISNKKIIKISNQK
+521 
-535 GVFYDLFEV
+535 
-544 QGHQYITNDI
+544 
-554 VHHNCNYLIVDETAF
+554 NYLIVDEASWIIGT
-569 ITGSDSSG
+569 DSSG
-577 TSFKCFADSI
+577 TSFKAFADSI
-587 FPSQEAL
+587 FPAQEAL

-614 WEGAGENIETSQNGY
+614 WEGAGETKETSDNGY
-629 VKYEVKWKKVPRYK
+629 VKYEVKWQNVPRHK

-899 KKSDSDLNV
+899 KSSDSDLNV

>member
-1 MNSETN
+1 MNSEAN
-7 EVSEVKKLSDIF
+7 EISEVKKLSDIF

-113 YIRITTPKG
+113 YIKITTPKG

-135 ISVINKQENEKIIS
+135 IYVINKKENEKIIS
-149 LQPRQCISSDTIVNV
+149 LQPRQ
-164 NGNDLSIKE
+164 
-173 LFDLNESNSI
+173 
-183 NPNSDKFIE
+183 
-192 TIELSNLGNFEIK
+192 
-205 SDIGLIKIKELHKTK
+205 
-220 ELPMCIIKTK
+220 
-230 NLSLKCAK
+230 
-238 NHILIDEFNDEVPAC
+238 
-253 LSLNRKIKT
+253 
-262 EFGIQ
+262 
-267 EIIEYIDLNINEI
+267 
-280 CYDLTLENHHLYYSN
+280 
-295 GFLSHNSG
+295 SG
-303 KSVTVG
+303 KSVSVG

-322 TIGIASNKLS
+322 TIGIASNKLA

-352 QCGILNWNVATI
+352 QCGILNWSVSTI

-377 TDSAFRGFSCLNS
+377 SDSSFRGFS
-390 LSVLH
+390 V
-395 LTLEDKNCLLRNV
+395 
-408 NNSKDFKLKDYI
+408 
-420 NESRINNIAKQNKRK
+420 
-435 YRLFKSKKIQLKKLN
+435 
-450 QLNQSK
+450 
-456 FIKNTLF
+456 
-463 KVPTPNGFQNFKG
+463 
-476 FLKSKD
+476 
-482 KQGLKIDFDDN
+482 
-493 TFISCTKTHLIKISE
+493 
-508 NLFIEAQ
+508 
-515 YLKVND
+515 
-521 IISNKKIIKISNQK
+521 
-535 GVFYDLFEV
+535 
-544 QGHQYITNDI
+544 
-554 VHHNCNYLIVDETAF
+554 NYLIVDEASWIMGT
-569 ITGSDSSG
+569 DSSG
-577 TSFKCFADSI
+577 TSFKAFADSV
-587 FPSQEAL
+587 FPAQEAL

-614 WEGAGENIETSQNGY
+614 WEGAGETKETSDNGY
-629 VKYEVKWKKVPRYK
+629 VKYEVKWQNVPRHK

-673 EFIGSSNTLIDGKVL
+673 EFIGSSNTLIDGKIL

-899 KKSDSDLNV
+899 KSSDSDLNV

>member
-1 MNSETN
+1 
-7 EVSEVKKLSDIF
+7 
-19 PPELV
+19 
-24 EYYKQNKNL
+24 
-33 ITEELL
+33 
-39 DTLRTYG
+39 
-46 NDGKALALE
+46 
-55 ILDTPMDDEKYH
+55 
-67 LDAFGNRI
+67 
-75 FFNGNRQLK
+75 
-84 RPFTKMPIAKIHEI
+84 MPRH
-98 EIKKCADDIYYFMDN
+98 
-113 YIRITTPKG
+113 
-122 LNFPELREYQREF
+122 
-135 ISVINKQENEKIIS
+135 
-149 LQPRQCISSDTIVNV
+149 
-164 NGNDLSIKE
+164 
-173 LFDLNESNSI
+173 
-183 NPNSDKFIE
+183 
-192 TIELSNLGNFEIK
+192 
-205 SDIGLIKIKELHKTK
+205 
-220 ELPMCIIKTK
+220 
-230 NLSLKCAK
+230 
-238 NHILIDEFNDEVPAC
+238 
-253 LSLNRKIKT
+253 
-262 EFGIQ
+262 
-267 EIIEYIDLNINEI
+267 
-280 CYDLTLENHHLYYSN
+280 
-295 GFLSHNSG
+295 
-303 KSVTVG
+303 
-309 IWILHVFLFQKDL
+309 
-322 TIGIASNKLS
+322 
-332 MSKEF
+332 
-337 VDKVKKMFLTVPMWL
+337 
-352 QCGILNWNVATI
+352 
-364 EGENRIKILSDTA
+364 
-377 TDSAFRGFSCLNS
+377 
-390 LSVLH
+390 
-395 LTLEDKNCLLRNV
+395 
-408 NNSKDFKLKDYI
+408 
-420 NESRINNIAKQNKRK
+420 
-435 YRLFKSKKIQLKKLN
+435 
-450 QLNQSK
+450 
-456 FIKNTLF
+456 
-463 KVPTPNGFQNFKG
+463 
-476 FLKSKD
+476 
-482 KQGLKIDFDDN
+482 
-493 TFISCTKTHLIKISE
+493 
-508 NLFIEAQ
+508 
-515 YLKVND
+515 
-521 IISNKKIIKISNQK
+521 
-535 GVFYDLFEV
+535 
-544 QGHQYITNDI
+544 
-554 VHHNCNYLIVDETAF
+554 
-569 ITGSDSSG
+569 
-577 TSFKCFADSI
+577 
-587 FPSQEAL
+587 
-594 ANKKTILISTANGK
+594 
-608 NHFYDI
+608 
-614 WEGAGENIETSQNGY
+614 
-629 VKYEVKWKKVPRYK
+629 K

-899 KKSDSDLNV
+899 KSSDSDLNV

>member
-1 MNSETN
+1 MNSETTETN
-7 EVSEVKKLSDIF
+7 EVKKLSDIF

-113 YIRITTPKG
+113 YIKITTPKG

-135 ISVINKQENEKIIS
+135 IYVINKKENEKIIS
-149 LQPRQCISSDTIVNV
+149 LQPRQ
-164 NGNDLSIKE
+164 
-173 LFDLNESNSI
+173 
-183 NPNSDKFIE
+183 
-192 TIELSNLGNFEIK
+192 
-205 SDIGLIKIKELHKTK
+205 
-220 ELPMCIIKTK
+220 
-230 NLSLKCAK
+230 
-238 NHILIDEFNDEVPAC
+238 
-253 LSLNRKIKT
+253 
-262 EFGIQ
+262 
-267 EIIEYIDLNINEI
+267 
-280 CYDLTLENHHLYYSN
+280 
-295 GFLSHNSG
+295 SG
-303 KSVTVG
+303 KSVSVG

-322 TIGIASNKLS
+322 TIGIASNKLA

-352 QCGILNWNVATI
+352 QCGILNWSVSTI

-377 TDSAFRGFSCLNS
+377 SDSSFRGFS
-390 LSVLH
+390 V
-395 LTLEDKNCLLRNV
+395 
-408 NNSKDFKLKDYI
+408 
-420 NESRINNIAKQNKRK
+420 
-435 YRLFKSKKIQLKKLN
+435 
-450 QLNQSK
+450 
-456 FIKNTLF
+456 
-463 KVPTPNGFQNFKG
+463 
-476 FLKSKD
+476 
-482 KQGLKIDFDDN
+482 
-493 TFISCTKTHLIKISE
+493 
-508 NLFIEAQ
+508 
-515 YLKVND
+515 
-521 IISNKKIIKISNQK
+521 
-535 GVFYDLFEV
+535 
-544 QGHQYITNDI
+544 
-554 VHHNCNYLIVDETAF
+554 NYLIVDEASWIMGT
-569 ITGSDSSG
+569 DSSG
-577 TSFKCFADSI
+577 TSFKAFADSV
-587 FPSQEAL
+587 FPAQEAL

-614 WEGAGENIETSQNGY
+614 WEGAGETKETSDNGY
-629 VKYEVKWKKVPRYK
+629 VKYEVKWQNVPRHK

-795 ENLYFDKSRTSV
+795 ENLYFDKSRTSI

-899 KKSDSDLNV
+899 KSSDSDLNI

-924 NNDYLNDE
+924 NNNYLNDE
-932 DFSSKFGSFDYIE
+932 DFSSKFGNFDYIE

>member
-1 MNSETN
+1 MNSEAN

-164 NGNDLSIKE
+164 NDNDLSIKE
-173 LFDLNESNSI
+173 LFDLNSI
-183 NPNSDKFIE
+183 NKINLDNDKFIE
-192 TIELSNLGNFEIK
+192 TIELSKLGNFEIK
-205 SDIGLIKIKELHKTK
+205 SDIGLVKIKELHKTK

-238 NHILIDEFNDEVPAC
+238 NHILIDEFNNEIPAC
-253 LSLNRKIKT
+253 LSLNRKVKT

-267 EIIEYIDLNINEI
+267 EIIEYIDLNINEN

-322 TIGIASNKLS
+322 IIGIASNKLA

-364 EGENRIKILSDTA
+364 EGENRIKILSDT
-377 TDSAFRGFSCLNS
+377 SNSSSFRGFS
-390 LSVLH
+390 V
-395 LTLEDKNCLLRNV
+395 
-408 NNSKDFKLKDYI
+408 
-420 NESRINNIAKQNKRK
+420 
-435 YRLFKSKKIQLKKLN
+435 
-450 QLNQSK
+450 
-456 FIKNTLF
+456 
-463 KVPTPNGFQNFKG
+463 
-476 FLKSKD
+476 
-482 KQGLKIDFDDN
+482 
-493 TFISCTKTHLIKISE
+493 
-508 NLFIEAQ
+508 
-515 YLKVND
+515 
-521 IISNKKIIKISNQK
+521 
-535 GVFYDLFEV
+535 
-544 QGHQYITNDI
+544 
-554 VHHNCNYLIVDETAF
+554 NYLIVDEASWIMGT
-569 ITGSDSSG
+569 DSSG
-577 TSFKCFADSI
+577 TSFKAFADSI
-587 FPSQEAL
+587 FPAQEAL

-614 WEGAGENIETSQNGY
+614 WEGAGETKETSDNGY
-629 VKYEVKWKKVPRYK
+629 VKYEVKWQNVPRHK

-899 KKSDSDLNV
+899 KSSDSDLNV

>member
-1 MNSETN
+1 VEQLMNSETN

-113 YIRITTPKG
+113 YIKITTPKG

-135 ISVINKQENEKIIS
+135 IYVINKKENEKIIS
-149 LQPRQCISSDTIVNV
+149 LQPRQ
-164 NGNDLSIKE
+164 
-173 LFDLNESNSI
+173 
-183 NPNSDKFIE
+183 
-192 TIELSNLGNFEIK
+192 
-205 SDIGLIKIKELHKTK
+205 
-220 ELPMCIIKTK
+220 
-230 NLSLKCAK
+230 
-238 NHILIDEFNDEVPAC
+238 
-253 LSLNRKIKT
+253 
-262 EFGIQ
+262 
-267 EIIEYIDLNINEI
+267 
-280 CYDLTLENHHLYYSN
+280 
-295 GFLSHNSG
+295 SG
-303 KSVTVG
+303 KSVSVG

-337 VDKVKKMFLTVPMWL
+337 VDKVKKMFLSVPMWL
-352 QCGILNWNVATI
+352 QCGILNWSVSTI

-377 TDSAFRGFSCLNS
+377 SDSSFRGFS
-390 LSVLH
+390 V
-395 LTLEDKNCLLRNV
+395 
-408 NNSKDFKLKDYI
+408 
-420 NESRINNIAKQNKRK
+420 
-435 YRLFKSKKIQLKKLN
+435 
-450 QLNQSK
+450 
-456 FIKNTLF
+456 
-463 KVPTPNGFQNFKG
+463 
-476 FLKSKD
+476 
-482 KQGLKIDFDDN
+482 
-493 TFISCTKTHLIKISE
+493 
-508 NLFIEAQ
+508 
-515 YLKVND
+515 
-521 IISNKKIIKISNQK
+521 
-535 GVFYDLFEV
+535 
-544 QGHQYITNDI
+544 
-554 VHHNCNYLIVDETAF
+554 NYLIVDEASWIMGT
-569 ITGSDSSG
+569 DSSG
-577 TSFKCFADSI
+577 TSFKAFADSV
-587 FPSQEAL
+587 FPAQEAL

-614 WEGAGENIETSQNGY
+614 WEGAGETKETSDNGY
-629 VKYEVKWKKVPRYK
+629 VKYEVKWQNVPRHK

-899 KKSDSDLNV
+899 KSSDSDLNV

-924 NNDYLNDE
+924 NNNYLNDE

>member
-1 MNSETN
+1 MNSEAN
-7 EVSEVKKLSDIF
+7 EISEVKKLSDIF

-205 SDIGLIKIKELHKTK
+205 SDIGLVKIKELHKTK

-238 NHILIDEFNDEVPAC
+238 NHILIDEFNNEIPAC

-267 EIIEYIDLNINEI
+267 EIIEYIDLNINEN

-295 GFLSHNSG
+295 NFLSHNSG

-322 TIGIASNKLS
+322 IIGIASNKLA

-364 EGENRIKILSDTA
+364 EGENRIKILSDT
-377 TDSAFRGFSCLNS
+377 SNSSSFRGFS
-390 LSVLH
+390 V
-395 LTLEDKNCLLRNV
+395 
-408 NNSKDFKLKDYI
+408 
-420 NESRINNIAKQNKRK
+420 
-435 YRLFKSKKIQLKKLN
+435 
-450 QLNQSK
+450 
-456 FIKNTLF
+456 
-463 KVPTPNGFQNFKG
+463 
-476 FLKSKD
+476 
-482 KQGLKIDFDDN
+482 
-493 TFISCTKTHLIKISE
+493 
-508 NLFIEAQ
+508 
-515 YLKVND
+515 
-521 IISNKKIIKISNQK
+521 
-535 GVFYDLFEV
+535 
-544 QGHQYITNDI
+544 
-554 VHHNCNYLIVDETAF
+554 NYLIVDEASWIIGT
-569 ITGSDSSG
+569 DSSG
-577 TSFKCFADSI
+577 TSFKAFADSI
-587 FPSQEAL
+587 FPAQEAL

-614 WEGAGENIETSQNGY
+614 WEGAGETKETSDNGY
-629 VKYEVKWKKVPRYK
+629 VKYEVKWQNVPRHK

-899 KKSDSDLNV
+899 KSSDSDLNV